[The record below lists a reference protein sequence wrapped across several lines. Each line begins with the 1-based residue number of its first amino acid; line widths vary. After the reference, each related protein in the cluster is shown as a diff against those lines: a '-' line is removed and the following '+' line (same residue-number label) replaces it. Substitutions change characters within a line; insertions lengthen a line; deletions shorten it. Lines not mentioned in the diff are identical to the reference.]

1 RLTPRK
7 ALMFFTFAL
16 VGSLTGTLVGPR
28 IVGAFDGSPV
38 WLLPGILCVLIL
50 LALIVAH
57 GISPCYEEQAAKA
70 LQTRRRG
77 LTMRSSRN
85 CIATPATWQKELA
98 MWPATRC
105 NSA

>member
-1 RLTPRK
+1 MLGLKNNFEIEMATTRRLTPRK

-50 LALIVAH
+50 LALIVAYMAFRLATKSKRPRH
-57 GISPCYEEQAAKA
+57 SKQDDAA
-70 LQTRRRG
+70 
-77 LTMRSSRN
+77 
-85 CIATPATWQKELA
+85 
-98 MWPATRC
+98 
-105 NSA
+105 

>member
-1 RLTPRK
+1 KPTPLHGHNLSRYLAGSFVAVQRRGLTQVLGLKNNFEIEMATTRRLTPRK

-50 LALIVAH
+50 LALIVA
-57 GISPCYEEQAAKA
+57 YMAF
-70 LQTRRRG
+70 
-77 LTMRSSRN
+77 
-85 CIATPATWQKELA
+85 
-98 MWPATRC
+98 
-105 NSA
+105 